1 MDQRG
6 PISLYTFP
14 TYFQLTIFI
23 FPTLSNIIEWVDPFI
38 TPMSAQDSE
47 ENGGFAEL
55 QFSTTLSPSLASKV
69 TQNLVQL

>member
-1 MDQRG
+1 MGLKFNPSHLVSFRVC
-6 PISLYTFP
+6 L
-14 TYFQLTIFI
+14 
-23 FPTLSNIIEWVDPFI
+23 DPFI